1 MISTFWHTLFFDP
14 IYNGLVFLIDVVP
27 RGDVGIAIIVL
38 TVVVKV
44 ALLPL
49 SIKAART
56 QRAMRAIEPKLAEL
70 KERYKDDREAL
81 ARETFAIYKHAKVNP
96 FASIALLFIQ
106 IPVVIALYLSVYTR
120 NGIHL
125 PAINTAILYSFISA
139 PHTTSMLFLDLVNIA
154 TKNIFLAALAGATQ
168 FFQVYLTFPKPAA
181 RKEGDKPSLKDDF
194 AQSMHLQMRYVMPL
208 LIFFFAYSAS
218 ATVAL
223 YFIVS
228 NIMGIVQEY
237 LVRSLHKKSEQND
250 HHSSSI
256 EGAV

>member
-1 MISTFWHTLFFDP
+1 MISSVWHELFFNP
-14 IYNGLVFLIDVVP
+14 IYNGLVLLIDVVP
-27 RGDVGIAIIVL
+27 RGDVGLAIILL
-38 TVVVKV
+38 TICVKV

-56 QRAMRAIEPKLAEL
+56 QRGMRDIEPKLNEI
-70 KERYKDDREAL
+70 KERHKDDRETL
-81 ARETFAIYKHAKVNP
+81 ARETFALYKEAGVNP

-125 PAINTAILYSFISA
+125 PAINTAILYSFVSA

-154 TKNIFLAALAGATQ
+154 TKNIFLAALAGVTQ
-168 FFQVYLTFPKPAA
+168 FFQVYLTFPKPPAK
-181 RKEGDKPSLKDDF
+181 KEGDKPSLKDDF
-194 AQSMHLQMRYVMPL
+194 AHSMHLQMRYVMPM

-237 LVRSLHKKSEQND
+237 IVRRVHPKNS
-250 HHSSSI
+250 
-256 EGAV
+256 